1 MNRRFAALQ
10 VAVSAVALAAVVWWA
25 SRQDAPQIPH
35 SSAAL
40 AWLVGALGVYAL
52 ATLLRAERWRRI
64 IAVAGLRAPTRDV
77 YALTVVGYMGNNV
90 LPARAGEMLRVV
102 LLSRRSQA
110 GKRQLLGTV
119 VSERVLDAAA
129 LGLILVVVAYG
140 LLHGAGLPSERPLLV
155 AVGGALLLALAVAL
169 LQLLRSHPALA
180 RLRELVRPL
189 VQAPRALLGRR
200 GILPLTGSIV
210 IWSLEASVYF
220 AVARAVGIAINP
232 IDALYIVAITNL
244 FAMLPAAPGYVGTF
258 DAAVLFGIKAVGAAS
273 SLALSY
279 LVLLR
284 FVLFVPITL
293 VGLGVLIAR
302 YGGWAAMR
310 SALRVEASKA

>member
-64 IAVAGLRAPTRDV
+64 IAVAGLRAPARDV

-102 LLSRRSQA
+102 LLSRRAQA

-155 AVGGALLLALAVAL
+155 AVGGALVLALAVAL

-189 VQAPRALLGRR
+189 AQAPRALLGRR
-200 GILPLTGSIV
+200 GILPLAGSIV

>member
-35 SSAAL
+35 SSGAL

-64 IAVAGLRAPTRDV
+64 IAVAGLRAPARDV

-129 LGLILVVVAYG
+129 LGLILMVVAYG

-155 AVGGALLLALAVAL
+155 AAGGALVLALAVAL

-189 VQAPRALLGRR
+189 AQAPRALLGRR
-200 GILPLTGSIV
+200 GILPLAGSIV

-220 AVARAVGIAINP
+220 AVARAVGIEINP

>member
-35 SSAAL
+35 SSGAL

-64 IAVAGLRAPTRDV
+64 IAVAGLRAPARDV

-155 AVGGALLLALAVAL
+155 AAGGALVLALAVAL

-180 RLRELVRPL
+180 RLRQLVRPL
-189 VQAPRALLGRR
+189 AQAPRALLGRR
-200 GILPLTGSIV
+200 GILPLAGSIV

-220 AVARAVGIAINP
+220 AVARAVGIEINP